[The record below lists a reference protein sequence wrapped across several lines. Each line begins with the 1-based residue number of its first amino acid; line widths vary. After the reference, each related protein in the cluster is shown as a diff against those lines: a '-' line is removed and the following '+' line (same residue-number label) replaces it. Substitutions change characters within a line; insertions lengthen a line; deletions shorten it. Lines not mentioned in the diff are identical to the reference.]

1 MSGKDIIQKYDK
13 LIRQAISDEYVKCSN
28 ERNQISKKCIE
39 IEEKLQNGV
48 NKLTY
53 EQYVFLYKKLN
64 DLQKEYSELT
74 VKMNVW
80 EGARE
85 ICLNIADD

>member
-1 MSGKDIIQKYDK
+1 MSVIQKRYNTR
-13 LIRQAISDEYVKCSN
+13 IRQAISDEYVKCSN

-53 EQYVFLYKKLN
+53 EQYVFLDKKLN

-74 VKMNVW
+74 IKINVW
-80 EGARE
+80 EEARE
-85 ICLNIADD
+85 ICLNIADEM